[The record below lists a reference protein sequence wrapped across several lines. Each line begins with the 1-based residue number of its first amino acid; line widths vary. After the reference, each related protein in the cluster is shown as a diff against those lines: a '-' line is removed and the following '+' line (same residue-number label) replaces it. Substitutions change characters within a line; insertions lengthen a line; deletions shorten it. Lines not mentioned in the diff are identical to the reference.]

1 MVGGGTMDSCPL
13 QDSPAATGNSSR
25 QNYEG
30 SGLGKKDE
38 AVRKRNDSGGEKS
51 CFYRNCFI
59 ILFSDESCVQIC
71 FYDFERRK
79 GKMFQVNPNL
89 E

>member
-1 MVGGGTMDSCPL
+1 MAGPWIPALYKILL
-13 QDSPAATGNSSR
+13 QPQAIHQGKIMKEADLAR
-25 QNYEG
+25 KMKL
-30 SGLGKKDE
+30 LGKE
-38 AVRKRNDSGGEKS
+38 MILGGKKS